1 MKLAQ
6 LMEMF
11 AKEIGLEK
19 PFQQNEQGAYI
30 FPMEADLSFTI
41 ADLNPVIGLTCSV
54 AACPK
59 TGLEAFYSQMLLAN
73 LFGQGTEGAVLGLS
87 DDGNTLTLSKEIEY
101 NIDFEQ
107 FKEVLED
114 FMNAIDFWRNEALTY
129 KA

>member
-1 MKLAQ
+1 MKLTQ

-11 AKEIGLEK
+11 AKEVGLDK
-19 PFQQNEQGAYI
+19 PFQQNEQGAFI
-30 FPMEADLSFTI
+30 VPMEPELSFFVS
-41 ADLNPVIGLTCSV
+41 DLNPVIGLTCSV
-54 AACPK
+54 APCPK
-59 TGLEAFYSQMLLAN
+59 TGQEGFYSQMLLGD

-101 NIDFEQ
+101 NIDYEQ

-114 FMNAIDFWRNEALTY
+114 FMNAIDFWRTEVSNY